1 MLLVNMSEISIKEV
15 YNELKNIEKKMVTKE
30 DIEKFIDTI
39 EVLNNHETM
48 KQIVESS
55 KDIKNGRVKE
65 INSVNDLISEL

>member
-1 MLLVNMSEISIKEV
+1 MSEISIKEV